1 MAAPRATV
9 SSMGELRLYAIGI
22 EEVRGM
28 FGAAPYEQSRLRE
41 VAAKALAPAP
51 EAARRGGLITKLGPI
66 FKRPPAAVVLSP
78 TQPVPTDVDA
88 LLTGAYVP
96 PDRVGATWRVLETLV
111 AGTAWGATLMT
122 LTPESLDDLD
132 FALARGGVT
141 SSVGLRH
148 LLNSNA
154 SLNLLPVR
162 GLTVGWHPHE
172 KALAMAGAY
181 RAAMPQI
188 KTREQQ
194 EMVAALVAWLDGFIP
209 WAQVAVTLHR
219 PAPDLVGFWA
229 N

>member
-1 MAAPRATV
+1 
-9 SSMGELRLYAIGI
+9 MGELRLYAIGI
-22 EEVRGM
+22 DEVRGM
-28 FGAAPYEQSRLRE
+28 FGASPHEQERLRQ
-41 VAAKALAPAP
+41 VATQALTPP
-51 EAARRGGLITKLGPI
+51 HEEARRGGLITKLGPI
-66 FKRPPAAVVLSP
+66 FKRPPAAVVMSP
-78 TQPVPTDVDA
+78 TQPMPQDVTV
-88 LLTGAYVP
+88 LLAGAYVP
-96 PDRVGATWRVLETLV
+96 PERTGATWRVLETLV
-111 AGTAWGATLMT
+111 QGTAWGSTLMS
-122 LTPESLDDLD
+122 LTTESLDDLD

-141 SSVGLRH
+141 SAVGLRH
-148 LLNSNA
+148 LLNSSP

-162 GLTVGWHPHE
+162 GLTVGWHRHD

-194 EMVAALVAWLDGFIP
+194 EMVAALVNWLDGFIP